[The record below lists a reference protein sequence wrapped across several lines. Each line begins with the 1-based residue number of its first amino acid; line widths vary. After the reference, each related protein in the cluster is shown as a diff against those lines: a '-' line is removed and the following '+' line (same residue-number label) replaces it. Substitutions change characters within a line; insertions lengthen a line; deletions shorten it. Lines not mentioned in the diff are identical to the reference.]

1 MRRRKYLLCG
11 RDHAAQLIC
20 AKRKQSYEKL
30 KDTFEMTL
38 LMHCFYRSASPRFP
52 HSWFSDGACKC
63 ASNQICQISLSHS
76 ATLSLHSTQARECG
90 GVREEDLAEL
100 I

>member
-20 AKRKQSYEKL
+20 AKRKQSYENL

-38 LMHCFYRSASPRFP
+38 LMHCFYRLVCCLR
-52 HSWFSDGACKC
+52 HFS
-63 ASNQICQISLSHS
+63 
-76 ATLSLHSTQARECG
+76 
-90 GVREEDLAEL
+90 
-100 I
+100 